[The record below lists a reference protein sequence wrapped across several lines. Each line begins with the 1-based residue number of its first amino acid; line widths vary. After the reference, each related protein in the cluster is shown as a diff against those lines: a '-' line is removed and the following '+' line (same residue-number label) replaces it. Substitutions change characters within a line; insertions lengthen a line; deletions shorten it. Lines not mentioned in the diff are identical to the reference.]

1 MAGKGSVILPN
12 SFRLLSILHVPK
24 LTCNLL
30 FISKV
35 IKDLNCV
42 IKFFPNH
49 YEFKEM
55 ETGKMIGRAGEHEG
69 LYIFGNKALKR
80 HTQNAS
86 RNVLSSFTNSNDHE
100 IMIWHFRLGHP
111 SFPYLKKLLPLLF
124 RNKNLESFH
133 CEFYQL
139 SKHCR
144 NSYVS
149 QPYKKS
155 QPFSLIHSD
164 LWGPSNISNATGYKW
179 FISYIDDC
187 EKREKGESLIF
198 VIEKLLTNTHW
209 TWVYIYMLVGPTI
222 Q

>member
-1 MAGKGSVILPN
+1 MNFRKWRQGRWLVVLGSMRVYTSLAI
-12 SFRLLSILHVPK
+12 K
-24 LTCNLL
+24 LQ
-30 FISKV
+30 
-35 IKDLNCV
+35 KD
-42 IKFFPNH
+42 
-49 YEFKEM
+49 
-55 ETGKMIGRAGEHEG
+55 T
-69 LYIFGNKALKR
+69 LKR
-80 HTQNAS
+80 QAAT
-86 RNVLSSFTNSNDHE
+86 SFTNSSDHE

-155 QPFSLIHSD
+155 HPFSLIHSD
-164 LWGPSNISNATGYKW
+164 LWGPSNISNAIGYKW

-209 TWVYIYMLVGPTI
+209 IWVYIYTC
-222 Q
+222 